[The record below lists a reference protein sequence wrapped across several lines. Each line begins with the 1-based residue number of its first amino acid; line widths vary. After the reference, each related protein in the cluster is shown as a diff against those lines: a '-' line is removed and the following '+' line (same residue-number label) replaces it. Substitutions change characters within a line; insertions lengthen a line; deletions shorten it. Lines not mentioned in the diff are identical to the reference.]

1 MFFRTIA
8 RPLLASWF
16 IYGGVQAILD
26 PVPRAK
32 RSAPIVEPALKE
44 IGAEVSVG
52 SLVQAHGIAQVIAAT
67 MLAGSKTPRT
77 SALTLAGL
85 ATLTAVAGRPFW
97 LEEDDAEREVQRE
110 AFVKNL
116 SLLGGVMI
124 AATAGKSS
132 RRRKPAKKKSR

>member
-1 MFFRTIA
+1 
-8 RPLLASWF
+8 
-16 IYGGVQAILD
+16 
-26 PVPRAK
+26 
-32 RSAPIVEPALKE
+32 
-44 IGAEVSVG
+44 
-52 SLVQAHGIAQVIAAT
+52 

-85 ATLTAVAGRPFW
+85 AALTAVAGRPFW